1 MSKTFIDKACAVVP
15 EFENRIY
22 RFDKK
27 LRIAQYAEHSIYDY
41 KLKIAQAALY
51 LQKLPDDFTQ
61 DDIEGYLSSLLD
73 QKRYSISFFKH
84 TVFGLQNY
92 YKVMGLKQPRGLVL
106 PKVRKPK
113 KLPRVLSQRS
123 IARLLKSCGLYDKAL
138 LALIYDCLF
147 KAAWATIHA
156 FAAEE
161 GLKTGMTAILH
172 TWGSNLFYHPH
183 LHCIVPGGGID
194 EFGVL
199 HQLRGCKRE

>member
-73 QKRYSISFFKH
+73 QKKAQH
-84 TVFGLQNY
+84 
-92 YKVMGLKQPRGLVL
+92 
-106 PKVRKPK
+106 
-113 KLPRVLSQRS
+113 
-123 IARLLKSCGLYDKAL
+123 LL
-138 LALIYDCLF
+138 F
-147 KAAWATIHA
+147 
-156 FAAEE
+156 
-161 GLKTGMTAILH
+161 
-172 TWGSNLFYHPH
+172 
-183 LHCIVPGGGID
+183 
-194 EFGVL
+194 
-199 HQLRGCKRE
+199 

>member
-1 MSKTFIDKACAVVP
+1 MSKSYIDKACAVVP

-61 DDIEGYLSSLLD
+61 DDVEGYLSSLLD

-138 LALIYDCLF
+138 LALIYDCALRVSEVCRLRSEDVCCTNF
-147 KAAWATIHA
+147 HYVKKLKPCGSKLPPNYYLCPFIHLGKVKGDDGTLLT
-156 FAAEE
+156 FP
-161 GLKTGMTAILH
+161 
-172 TWGSNLFYHPH
+172 S
-183 LHCIVPGGGID
+183 
-194 EFGVL
+194 
-199 HQLRGCKRE
+199 